1 MKTGKATIMAR
12 HVDVLHR
19 TKSGV
24 RHGRLE
30 VQPVDRR
37 RSVLIVAH
45 RVGLVEV
52 ESWRL
57 RAYANIC
64 DGSRS
69 WRWRWGDVVWSCV
82 DVGSR
87 MKLRRGEELLLK
99 ALRRGRDETGRQL
112 MSETLSRVGTVMPLQ
127 LVGA

>member
-12 HVDVLHR
+12 HVDVLHG

-37 RSVLIVAH
+37 RRVLIVAH

-57 RAYANIC
+57 RAYADIC
-64 DGSRS
+64 DGSGSR
-69 WRWRWGDVVWSCV
+69 RWRWGDVVWSRV

-99 ALRRGRDETGRQL
+99 GLRRWRDETGRQL